1 MSFYKELLP
10 FVDYVFSVRKLQ
22 DYLSFDLVFPIKW
35 ALPKLDDTTIPFQS
49 EDEKLK
55 GISFVC
61 QLNEKEVDLTI
72 GKIQK
77 IIKINKEREVKEKLF
92 RETIEKL
99 KKTFEETDLD
109 KLQSLYFDFETETS
123 KPLDYEL
130 DAENTAIIG
139 LAEEREEQGQKR
151 TRVKQSKT
159 SSTDENS
166 I

>member
-1 MSFYKELLP
+1 M
-10 FVDYVFSVRKLQ
+10 DYVFSVRKLQ